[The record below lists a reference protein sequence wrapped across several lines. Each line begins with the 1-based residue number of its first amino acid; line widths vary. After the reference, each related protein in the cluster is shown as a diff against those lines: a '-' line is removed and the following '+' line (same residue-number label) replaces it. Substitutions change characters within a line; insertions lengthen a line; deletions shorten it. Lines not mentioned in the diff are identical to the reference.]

1 MKVLIGRVISIKM
14 AKTATVEVERLV
26 AHPIYKKRMK
36 KTRNFH
42 IHDEESKAKL
52 GDIVKFAAGRPISK
66 LKRWHLVSIEAS
78 TGVIKTKADK
88 EKSLPSKVKTKS
100 KPKKRK

>member
-1 MKVLIGRVISIKM
+1 MKVLIGRVISIKL

-66 LKRWHLVSIEAS
+66 LKRWKLVA
-78 TGVIKTKADK
+78 VIV
-88 EKSLPSKVKTKS
+88 EK
-100 KPKKRK
+100 KKRKETSLVEVKPAKKIKK